1 MPDTVC
7 SSPSLHNAQAAPGRT
22 VRPMFL
28 GWLVILLCSLLLYDA
43 LLYASLRAEIRE
55 NARASASVAAASLK
69 SSLTMG
75 VRFGKNLR
83 TFRGIDRLLETA
95 GRAANRPLAVF
106 DARGTIL
113 HTWQYVPPLEKQ
125 PQMPLSGA
133 QELLVETETGSV
145 LLMPV
150 LDRDNAT
157 AGFVGAWVDRAALED
172 ELHTIFK
179 NQMLRQLG
187 IACAGALLFMLCLAL
202 QRGSSADTRFRRL
215 GIGLFL
221 VVMLCNGVLA
231 IQAVSR
237 HYTQGLNNDAAHT
250 GQLLTGSL
258 NRLLLVGVS
267 LDKTT
272 RLDAY
277 LAGIA
282 AIHNNAIALDILDP
296 RQQRFASSRPE
307 GDDAERLPEVQTFKL
322 LEHSGAFSLSGAPL
336 EQGWTLRVSL
346 LRAPWMDKLI
356 NAGLDILTLVAIALI
371 FMMEMFLL
379 LSRSLGARAS
389 GQLESYAHRSAMFRP
404 LMFVFVLAMDM
415 SVSFIPL
422 RMAELTAPGALS
434 RDMLLGLPIS
444 AEMGMTGLSVLIA
457 GSWMKRRG
465 ARPPLMTGIAC
476 MALGYL
482 GSMLA
487 QAPWQFVI
495 ARAVVGL
502 GYGLSL
508 LTAQAY
514 TVKDGRLADM
524 FAGVYAGSL
533 CGSALGAMLAE
544 RLGYGP
550 VFLLSACILACLF
563 FVPLKMLRGDN
574 RREAAP
580 GTETPAARLTFSD
593 IRRLLADRR
602 FLAFVLLALLPSAIV
617 CVGFLNYF
625 LPTFLK
631 QADVAQ
637 SNIGRVYMLNCLIV
651 IYSGP
656 LLTAL
661 VQKTSCRAGLLCV
674 AGLLT
679 ALSAFSFTLLPPLP
693 AAIAGSVLLGLATG
707 LNIPAQSVF
716 LLDLDIARAIGVDQA
731 MSLLDAL
738 QRVGQVIGPL
748 CVGAALAV
756 MSVDEA
762 ALGAS
767 LALVAV
773 SLLLPLLAGSGRRS
787 CRSQPPRP

>member
-1 MPDTVC
+1 MPDTV
-7 SSPSLHNAQAAPGRT
+7 SPSLSHSARPVQTGG
-22 VRPMFL
+22 VRSMFI
-28 GWLVILLCSLLLYDA
+28 GWIAILLCSLLLYDA
-43 LLYASLRAEIRE
+43 LLYASLRAEIRT

-69 SSLTMG
+69 SSLTIG

-83 TFRGIDRLLETA
+83 TFRGIDRILATA
-95 GRAANRPLAVF
+95 GVAANRPLAVF
-106 DARGTIL
+106 DVNGTLL
-113 HTWQYVPPLEKQ
+113 HAWGAFPPLPAQ
-125 PQMPLSGA
+125 PQTPSAGD
-133 QELLVETETGSV
+133 QELFIETAAGST

-150 LDRDNAT
+150 LNRDHST
-157 AGFVGAWVDRAALED
+157 AGFVGAWIERANLDD
-172 ELHTIFK
+172 ELHAMFFE
-179 NQMLRQLG
+179 QMLRQLG
-187 IACAGALLFMLCLAL
+187 IAGAGALLLILCVLL
-202 QRGSSADTRFRRL
+202 GRGPSWETRFRRL
-215 GIGLFL
+215 GFGLFL
-221 VVMLCNGVLA
+221 AVMICNGVLA
-231 IQAVSR
+231 VQAVSR
-237 HYTQGLNNDAAHT
+237 HYTQSLHNDAAHT

-272 RLDAY
+272 QLDAY
-277 LAGIA
+277 LSGIA
-282 AIHNNAIALDILDP
+282 AIHNNAIVLDILDP
-296 RQQRFASSRPE
+296 QGRRFASSLPASDVPVE
-307 GDDAERLPEVQTFKL
+307 LLPENQTFRL
-322 LEHSGAFSLSGAPL
+322 LERSSAFSVSGDPL

-356 NAGLDILTLVAIALI
+356 NAGLDILTLVVIALI
-371 FMMEMFLL
+371 FMVEMFLL
-379 LSRSLGARAS
+379 LSRCLDARTR
-389 GQLESYAHRSAMFRP
+389 GQTTSYAYRSSLFRP

-415 SVSFIPL
+415 TVSFIPL
-422 RMAELTAPGALS
+422 RMAELTAADTLS
-434 RDMLLGLPIS
+434 RDVLLGLPIS

-465 ARPPLMTGIAC
+465 ARAPLMTGIAC
-476 MALGYL
+476 MVLGYL
-482 GSMLA
+482 GSVLA
-487 QAPWQFVI
+487 QAPWQFVA

-550 VFLLSACILACLF
+550 VFALSACILACLF
-563 FVPLKMLRGDN
+563 FVPLKTLRGDSTPN
-574 RREAAP
+574 STPNAA
-580 GTETPAARLTFSD
+580 TPPSARLTFSD

-602 FLAFVLLALLPSAIV
+602 FLAFVLLALLPSALL

-625 LPTFLK
+625 LPVFLK

-661 VQKTSCRAGLLCV
+661 VQRTPRRAGLLCV
-674 AGLLT
+674 AGLLS

-693 AAIAGSVLLGLATG
+693 ASIAGSVLLGLATG
-707 LNIPAQSVF
+707 LNIPAQSEF

-756 MSVDEA
+756 MSVNDA
-762 ALGAS
+762 ALWAS
-767 LALVAV
+767 LVLAAL
-773 SLLLPLLAGSGRRS
+773 SLLLPLLARPGQR
-787 CRSQPPRP
+787 PPEP

>member
-1 MPDTVC
+1 MPDPAFPSF
-7 SSPSLHNAQAAPGRT
+7 SSSAKPVSTG
-22 VRPMFL
+22 VRPMFI

-43 LLYASLRAEIRE
+43 LLYASLRAEIRD
-55 NARASASVAAASLK
+55 NAQASASVAAASLK
-69 SSLTMG
+69 SSLTVG

-106 DARGTIL
+106 DANGTLL
-113 HTWQYVPPLEKQ
+113 HTWRFFPPLAGRA
-125 PQMPLSGA
+125 QMPFA
-133 QELLVETETGSV
+133 DNQERFVEIGTGSA

-157 AGFVGAWVDRAALED
+157 AGYVGAWIDHIALEN
-172 ELHTIFK
+172 ELHAMFRA
-179 NQMLRQLG
+179 QMLQQLG
-187 IACAGALLFMLCLAL
+187 IAGAGALLLVLCLL
-202 QRGSSADTRFRRL
+202 LWRGSSSERRFRQL
-215 GIGLFL
+215 GFALFL
-221 VVMLCNGVLA
+221 AVMLCNGVLA

-237 HYTQGLNNDAAHT
+237 HYTQGLREDAAHT
-250 GQLLTGSL
+250 GQILTEAL

-277 LAGIA
+277 LAATA
-282 AIHNNAIALDILDP
+282 AIHGNTIALDILDP
-296 RQQRFASSRPE
+296 KQRRFASSLSA
-307 GDDAERLPEVQTFKL
+307 GDAGAERLPMPLVFNL
-322 LEHSGAFSLSGAPL
+322 LESSDAFTFSGEPL
-336 EQGWTLRVSL
+336 EQGWTLRASL
-346 LRAPWMDKLI
+346 LREPWMDKLI
-356 NAGLDILTLVAIALI
+356 SAGLDILTLVVIALI
-371 FMMEMFLL
+371 FMVEMFLL
-379 LSRSLGARAS
+379 LSRCLDARTH
-389 GQLESYAHRSAMFRP
+389 GQLGSYAYRSSLFRP

-422 RMAELTAPGALS
+422 RMAELTGPGILS
-434 RDMLLGLPIS
+434 RDVLLGLPIT
-444 AEMGMTGLSVLIA
+444 AEMGMTGLSVLVA

-465 ARPPLMTGIAC
+465 ARAPLMTGIAC
-476 MALGYL
+476 MVLGYL

-487 QAPWQFVI
+487 QVPWQFI
-495 ARAVVGL
+495 AARAVVGL

-550 VFLLSACILACLF
+550 VFALSACILACLF
-563 FVPLKMLRGDN
+563 FVPLTILRGERIRN
-574 RREAAP
+574 TASRA
-580 GTETPAARLTFSD
+580 ETPSARLTFAD

-602 FLAFVLLALLPSAIV
+602 FLAFILLALLPSALL

-625 LPTFLK
+625 LPVFLK

-656 LLTAL
+656 PLTAL
-661 VQKTSCRAGLLCV
+661 VQKSSCRAGLLCV
-674 AGLLT
+674 AGLLA

-693 AAIAGSVLLGLATG
+693 ASIAGSILLGLATG
-707 LNIPAQSVF
+707 LNIPAQSEF

-756 MSVDEA
+756 MSVGDA
-762 ALGAS
+762 ALWAS
-767 LALVAV
+767 LALAAV
-773 SLLLPLLAGSGRRS
+773 SLLLPLLAGPARRS
-787 CRSQPPRP
+787 PSVRPPQP